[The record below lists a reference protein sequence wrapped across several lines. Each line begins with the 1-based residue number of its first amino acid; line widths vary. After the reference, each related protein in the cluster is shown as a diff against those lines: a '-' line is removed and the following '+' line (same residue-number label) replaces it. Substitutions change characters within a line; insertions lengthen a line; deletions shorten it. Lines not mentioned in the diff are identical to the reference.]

1 MQIDTT
7 NILFICGGAF
17 DGIVPIINSRVGKK
31 SLGFGAEVES
41 KRDPD
46 TSKALRELRPEDLT
60 KYGLIPEF
68 VGRLPIVV
76 TLDQLDEDALMQILS
91 QPKNALCKQ
100 YIKLLDMD
108 GVELTFED
116 DALRA
121 MAKQAIDRKCGAR
134 GLRAI
139 IESTML
145 DTMFELPSMP
155 DVTGCVITL
164 ASVEGKEKPRLI
176 RAEMKESSAS

>member
-1 MQIDTT
+1 M
-7 NILFICGGAF
+7 
-17 DGIVPIINSRVGKK
+17 
-31 SLGFGAEVES
+31 
-41 KRDPD
+41 
-46 TSKALRELRPEDLT
+46 
-60 KYGLIPEF
+60 
-68 VGRLPIVV
+68 GRLPIVV

-100 YIKLLDMD
+100 YQTLLDMD

-121 MAKQAIDRKCGAR
+121 MAHEAIERRCGAR

-139 IESTML
+139 IENTML
-145 DTMFELPSMP
+145 DTMFELPSQP
-155 DVTGCVITL
+155 DVTGCVITR

-176 RAEMKESSAS
+176 RAEAAESNVS

>member
-1 MQIDTT
+1 M
-7 NILFICGGAF
+7 
-17 DGIVPIINSRVGKK
+17 
-31 SLGFGAEVES
+31 
-41 KRDPD
+41 
-46 TSKALRELRPEDLT
+46 
-60 KYGLIPEF
+60 
-68 VGRLPIVV
+68 GRLPIVV